1 MFRYPWNSFEG
12 RSQELV
18 MWTLV
23 QCQRHTRLD
32 LAIRHTLSLTDNGG
46 FTTISLPI
54 MLQVRVGRRKPT
66 KVTECLAF
74 WSSWPRHYTLMWLSD
89 CKQRYL
95 WVNWWEEKFEC
106 HDIFFW
112 QSVERDPGSNLM
124 KWNLYRFSLGWL
136 YAFVLYPGAL
146 SACFNK

>member
-74 WSSWPRHYTLMWLSD
+74 WSSWPRHYILMWLSD

-124 KWNLYRFSLGWL
+124 KWNLYRFSHGWL
-136 YAFVLYPGAL
+136 YAFVSYPGVL
-146 SACFNK
+146 SAYFNK